1 MLIGVSPWCDV
12 AERRVE
18 MGKTVRGETFG
29 DSRPPLVDPV
39 IYLVV
44 FLGGC
49 LGTGMRYGLS
59 LANSSASGMPGPSV
73 WDAIH
78 LGTFTAN
85 IVACFVYA
93 ALSTYVSRAAWVRK
107 RSRDLVSR
115 GFGMGMCGGL
125 STMSTLAF
133 EQLSDL
139 GAGNV
144 FGVLVY
150 VLLSFGIG
158 TLAAYGGVRVSLA
171 ITRVRA
177 DHMASSVWDG
187 VAAARASEAATSGAM
202 RADSAGSA
210 DSDASAVSA
219 VSDES
224 DATTVTGGAR

>member
-1 MLIGVSPWCDV
+1 MSKPIRQRATGGAGIGQD
-12 AERRVE
+12 
-18 MGKTVRGETFG
+18 
-29 DSRPPLVDPV
+29 RPPLADPM

-49 LGTGMRYGLS
+49 LGTGMRYGLT
-59 LANSSASGMPGPSV
+59 LANSPTTIEGVRPSV

-133 EQLSDL
+133 EQLRDL
-139 GAGNV
+139 ASGNV

-150 VLLSFGIG
+150 VLLSFGVG
-158 TLAAYGGVRVSLA
+158 VVAAYGGVRMSLA

-187 VAAARASEAATSGAM
+187 MAASGPTAPSPSSKSKE
-202 RADSAGSA
+202 SAGKPS
-210 DSDASAVSA
+210 DSSSK
-219 VSDES
+219 
-224 DATTVTGGAR
+224 GGAR

>member
-1 MLIGVSPWCDV
+1 MSKPIRQRSAGQD
-12 AERRVE
+12 
-18 MGKTVRGETFG
+18 
-29 DSRPPLVDPV
+29 RPPLADPM

-49 LGTGMRYGLS
+49 LGTGMRYGLT
-59 LANSSASGMPGPSV
+59 LANSPATIEGAQPSV

-133 EQLSDL
+133 EQLRDL
-139 GAGNV
+139 ASGNV

-150 VLLSFGIG
+150 VLLSFGVG
-158 TLAAYGGVRVSLA
+158 VVAAYGGVRMSLA

-187 VAAARASEAATSGAM
+187 MAASGSTAPSSKSKESAAASSE
-202 RADSAGSA
+202 GS
-210 DSDASAVSA
+210 SK
-219 VSDES
+219 
-224 DATTVTGGAR
+224 GGAR

>member
-1 MLIGVSPWCDV
+1 MSKPIRQRAAGTV
-12 AERRVE
+12 A
-18 MGKTVRGETFG
+18 GQ
-29 DSRPPLVDPV
+29 DRPPLADPM

-49 LGTGMRYGLS
+49 LGTGMRYGLT
-59 LANSSASGMPGPSV
+59 LANSPATIVGAQPSV

-93 ALSTYVSRAAWVRK
+93 SLSTYVSRAAWVRK

-133 EQLSDL
+133 EQLRDL
-139 GAGNV
+139 AAGNV

-150 VLLSFGIG
+150 VLLSFGVG
-158 TLAAYGGVRVSLA
+158 VVAAYGGVRMSLA

-187 VAAARASEAATSGAM
+187 MA
-202 RADSAGSA
+202 
-210 DSDASAVSA
+210 ASAPAASSSSSSSVS
-219 VSDES
+219 VDETDRDS
-224 DATTVTGGAR
+224 SNDVKGGAR